1 MQKRIVIL
9 TRNEPLL
16 VPLYL
21 FDILK
26 QKHENVLKVYID
38 AKPSPHLSK
47 MQLLRLCGVLTF
59 IRLTLKYISY
69 KVCGVFG
76 LRRKGGIYYS
86 VISELKHYGID
97 YQVGFEARSDNF
109 KNEILS
115 LKPDVLL
122 SVANSQ
128 IIPSELL
135 NIEGLV
141 CLNTHGSLLPR
152 YRGILTAFWMLLA
165 GESKGGITIHKM
177 TNKIDGGAII
187 NQTEF
192 EITAAD
198 TIMSVYEKVTQHG
211 SVLILDTIEQI
222 EKDEQRET
230 SNFGGGRLYS
240 VPTNGDISVFLKKG
254 KKFA

>member
-1 MQKRIVIL
+1 MQKKIVIL

-21 FDILK
+21 FNILK
-26 QKHENVLKVYID
+26 RKHENVLKVYID

-59 IRLTLKYISY
+59 IRLTLKYILY
-69 KVCGVFG
+69 KIYGVFG
-76 LRRKGGIYYS
+76 LRRKGGIFYS

-135 NIEGLV
+135 NIEGLL
-141 CLNTHGSLLPR
+141 CLNTHGSLLPK
-152 YRGILTAFWMLLA
+152 YRGILTAFWMLLE
-165 GESKGGITIHKM
+165 GESKGGVTIHKM
-177 TNKIDGGAII
+177 TSKIDSGAII
-187 NQTEF
+187 NQKEF
-192 EITAAD
+192 EITTAD
-198 TIMSVYEKVTQHG
+198 TIMSVYEKVARHG
-211 SVLILDTIEQI
+211 SELILNTIEQI
-222 EKDEQRET
+222 EKNEQQET
-230 SNFGGGRLYS
+230 RNLAGGRLYS
-240 VPTNGDISVFLKKG
+240 VPTNDEISEFLKKG